1 MFIVA
6 SRNRKANLG
15 VPLSPCGR
23 GVQSALE
30 KFASTQVRGKLKRPL
45 TRTEPVT
52 IPRVASLSRKG
63 RGEVRRLARGFGF
76 LVIAFVA
83 SAPVFAAD
91 HCIGYR
97 DFAKEGG
104 RLKHLK
110 GIDGSNMERALE
122 NVSCD
127 RPACYGAVELQGTI
141 NRNGFV
147 EDLSSRSSS
156 EDDRPAQYAKGI
168 QARLAVSK
176 YAPPKLHGMPVC
188 LKMHWNIVFGPS
200 NRPGKV

>member
-1 MFIVA
+1 V
-6 SRNRKANLG
+6 NY
-15 VPLSPCGR
+15 
-23 GVQSALE
+23 
-30 KFASTQVRGKLKRPL
+30 
-45 TRTEPVT
+45 
-52 IPRVASLSRKG
+52 
-63 RGEVRRLARGFGF
+63 RRITAA
-76 LVIAFVA
+76 LVIAAALPPV
-83 SAPVFAAD
+83 SALAAD
-91 HCIGYR
+91 HCIDYR

-110 GIDGSNMERALE
+110 GIDGSNMERSLE

-127 RPACYGAVELQGTI
+127 HPACYGAVELQGTI
-141 NRNGFV
+141 NRSGYV
-147 EDLSSRSSS
+147 EDLSSASNS

-168 QARLAVSK
+168 QMRLAASK

>member
-1 MFIVA
+1 M
-6 SRNRKANLG
+6 
-15 VPLSPCGR
+15 
-23 GVQSALE
+23 
-30 KFASTQVRGKLKRPL
+30 
-45 TRTEPVT
+45 
-52 IPRVASLSRKG
+52 
-63 RGEVRRLARGFGF
+63 ARGLGF
-76 LVIAFVA
+76 LVIACVAWA
-83 SAPVFAAD
+83 SASAAD
-91 HCIGYR
+91 HCIDYR
-97 DFAKEGG
+97 DFAREGG

-127 RPACYGAVELQGTI
+127 RPACYGAVEFQGVI
-141 NRNGFV
+141 NRNGNV
-147 EDLSSRSSS
+147 EDLSSRTSS